1 MVCNNFIMSV
11 TICIKSK
18 NYACQGSRGC
28 WWLDTCKESWT
39 NLTDDDIETWDVRY
53 IYFLIFFTLLL
64 SLIWYEKHQLPYP
77 HVTWS
82 LKTHV
87 TLRVSI
93 VIEFMDCRLFID
105 FTDPWKVLRLGENVK
120 MFCHTCPC
128 LTAPDLHI
136 HLTERL
142 SCCQAG
148 HQLQAPDLYLC
159 HAVTVLICLPENK
172 QDLEKRK
179 TKTRTKMWQKK

>member
-1 MVCNNFIMSV
+1 MSV
-11 TICIKSK
+11 TICIKST

-39 NLTDDDIETWDVRY
+39 NLTEDDIETWDVRY
-53 IYFLIFFTLLL
+53 IYLWWQVSTAFLHCLL
-64 SLIWYEKHQLPYP
+64 SLIWYKKHQLPYP
-77 HVTWS
+77 HVKWS
-82 LKTHV
+82 LRTHV
-87 TLRVSI
+87 TFRGSI

-105 FTDPWKVLRLGENVK
+105 FTDPWKVLRLSENVI
-120 MFCHTCPC
+120 MFCHTYPC
-128 LTAPDLHI
+128 LSAPDLHI

-148 HQLQAPDLYLC
+148 HQLQTPDLYLC